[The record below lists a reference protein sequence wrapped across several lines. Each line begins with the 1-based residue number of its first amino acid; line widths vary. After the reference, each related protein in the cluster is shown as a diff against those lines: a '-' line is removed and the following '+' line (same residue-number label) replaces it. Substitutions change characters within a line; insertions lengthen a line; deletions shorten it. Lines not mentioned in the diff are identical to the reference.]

1 MFENG
6 VLKRLFG
13 PKKEEVSGD
22 WKKQHNWEPNFITVI
37 KSKKIRLPGHVER
50 MKEKI

>member
-1 MFENG
+1 

-13 PKKEEVSGD
+13 PKNEEVRGD
-22 WKKQHNWEPNFITVI
+22 RKKRHNWESNIITAF
-37 KSKKIRLPGHVER
+37 KSRKMRLAGHVER